1 MPHPV
6 LPRLIRPLAIAIAIA
21 WIAGCA
27 SGPPADP
34 LATLSTPGK
43 AGREYL
49 AAMAAADAAPASPE
63 YVQQLRRIVVAPNY
77 VVEARRA
84 AYARLYERHREELKS
99 TLELRLP
106 QLEALEWR
114 RELCERI
121 ADDGWTEMTPTLI
134 RAWAQ
139 FIPGWA
145 NLDEERPERAALAK
159 LHGPDRVVDVLLVEL
174 REANPITQANLRA
187 RCWELLLQE
196 GQEARL
202 RELLS
207 DPATIGKDAMLAD
220 LRAGVVE
227 LGVLPRTREEILW
240 LRSLR
245 TPANAAFWSAARDAV
260 GAMPPASRGSLELR
274 DLPILVAVRAHRPRY
289 LELDDAALT
298 RLITDRT
305 GGPGRPV
312 ISPEFEGY
320 SGDFS
325 ERLAVVD
332 RRLTRGDR
340 LAMLVALD
348 AFEGEALRR
357 HLFECGDRDRA
368 DRTAEYGG
376 VIDLDG
382 RGRFEFIEFPTV
394 TRGNDARYE
403 SSQELM
409 NRLYTSLF
417 HIHLHAQAYDNRKY
431 AGPHM
436 GDFRFADATRANG
449 IVLTF
454 ISADRMNLDFYRHDR
469 VVVDLGTIE
478 RP

>member
-1 MPHPV
+1 V
-6 LPRLIRPLAIAIAIA
+6 LPLALVLAS
-21 WIAGCA
+21 IAGCA
-27 SGPPADP
+27 SGPAQDP
-34 LATLSTPGK
+34 IATLATPGK
-43 AGREYL
+43 PGREYL
-49 AAMAAADAAPASPE
+49 AAMAAADAAPESPE
-63 YVQQLRRIVVAPNY
+63 YIQQLRRIVVDPTY

-114 RELCERI
+114 RELCGRI
-121 ADDGWTEMTPTLI
+121 AEDGWTQMTPTLI

-145 NLDEERPERAALAK
+145 NLKEERPERAALAK
-159 LHGPDRVVDVLLVEL
+159 LHGSDRVVDVLLAEL
-174 REANPITQANLRA
+174 RQANPVTQANLRA

-202 RELLS
+202 RELLA
-207 DPATIGKDAMLAD
+207 DPANVSGDGMLTD

-245 TPANAAFWSAARDAV
+245 SPANAAFWSAARDAV
-260 GAMPPASRGSLELR
+260 ATLPPSARASLELR
-274 DLPILVAVRAHRPRY
+274 DLPILVAVRTHRPQY

-298 RLITDRT
+298 RLILDRT
-305 GGPGRPV
+305 GGPDRAV

-325 ERLAVVD
+325 ERLVVVD
-332 RRLTRGDR
+332 KRLTRGDR
-340 LAMLVALD
+340 LAMLIALD
-348 AFEGEALRR
+348 AFHSEALRR

-376 VIDLDG
+376 VIDLDE

-403 SSQELM
+403 SSQDLM

-449 IVLTF
+449 LVLTF